1 MFATGR
7 HADTKNLGLEEV
19 GVNTAK
25 NGKIIAGEDDKTS
38 VDNIFAIGDCCEGR
52 L

>member
-7 HADTKNLGLEEV
+7 HADTKSLGLQEA
-19 GVNTAK
+19 GVKTAK
-25 NGKIIAGEDDKTS
+25 NGKVIAGDDDKTS
-38 VDNIFAIGDCCEGR
+38 ADNIYAIGDCCEGR